1 MNNIIEISITVD
13 KPINV
18 VWEYWTKPEH
28 IINWNFASPDWH
40 CPSAINDLRSKGSFN
55 YRMEA
60 KDQSMGF
67 DFYGEYL
74 DVDLHHQINYKLG
87 DERKV
92 WITFE
97 NIGGKTLINESF
109 ETEDENSAEMQ
120 KQGWQAILN
129 NFKQYTENN

>member
-1 MNNIIEISITVD
+1 MNKIIEISVTVD
-13 KPINV
+13 QPISK
-18 VWEYWTKPEH
+18 VWDYWTKPEH
-28 IINWNFASPDWH
+28 IIHWNFASPDWH
-40 CPSAINDLRSKGSFN
+40 CPTAINDLRYQGSFN

-67 DFYGEYL
+67 DFYGEYI
-74 DVDLHHQINYKLG
+74 DVDLHQKINYKLG

-97 NIGGKTLINESF
+97 NIVGKTLISESF
-109 ETEDENSAEMQ
+109 ETEDENSAELQ

-129 NFKQYTENN
+129 NFKHYTENN

>member
-1 MNNIIEISITVD
+1 
-13 KPINV
+13 
-18 VWEYWTKPEH
+18 
-28 IINWNFASPDWH
+28 
-40 CPSAINDLRSKGSFN
+40 
-55 YRMEA
+55 MEA